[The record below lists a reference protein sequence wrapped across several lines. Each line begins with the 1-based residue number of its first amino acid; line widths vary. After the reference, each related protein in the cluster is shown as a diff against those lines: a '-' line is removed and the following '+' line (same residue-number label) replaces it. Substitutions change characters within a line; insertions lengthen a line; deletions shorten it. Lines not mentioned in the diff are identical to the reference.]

1 MAVDNFLIK
10 GECNMSKPIVYFLC
24 TGNSC
29 RSQIAEGFG
38 RKYLDGH
45 YEVYSA
51 GIEAHGMNP
60 KAVSIMEES
69 GIDITGQE
77 SSVIDRELLDRS
89 DYVITLCGDA
99 DDNCPVTPPHVMRM
113 HWGFEDPAKASGT
126 DKEIHAVFK
135 NVRDAIEERILTF
148 KENGR

>member
-1 MAVDNFLIK
+1 
-10 GECNMSKPIVYFLC
+10 MSKPIVYFLC

-38 RKYLDGH
+38 HKYLDGE
-45 YEVYSA
+45 YEVHSA

-60 KAVSIMEES
+60 KAVSIMEEAGVDITDQES
-69 GIDITGQE
+69 GI
-77 SSVIDRELLDRS
+77 IDKELLDRS

-99 DDNCPVTPPHVMRM
+99 DDNCPMTPPHVKRM
-113 HWGFEDPAKASGT
+113 HWGFEDPAKATGP
-126 DKEIHAVFK
+126 DQEVHEVFRH
-135 NVRDAIEERILTF
+135 VRDAIEERVISF

>member
-1 MAVDNFLIK
+1 
-10 GECNMSKPIVYFLC
+10 MSKPIVYFLC

-38 RKYLDGH
+38 HKYLDGQ

-60 KAVSIMEES
+60 KAVSIMKEA
-69 GIDITGQE
+69 GVDITGQE
-77 SSVIDRELLDRS
+77 SSMIDRELLDKS

-99 DDNCPVTPPHVMRM
+99 DENCPMTPPHVTRM
-113 HWGFEDPAKASGT
+113 HWGFDDPAKASGT
-126 DKEIHAVFK
+126 DEEIHDVFE
-135 NVRDAIEERILTF
+135 NVRDAIEKRIIEF
-148 KENGR
+148 KENGK